1 MYLLCSYLHVFLY
14 KDLTQI
20 PTGTKYYQQDLENLF
35 NSDDGDKEEETKNEG
50 SNYTDFMQSQLN
62 LNLIDDPEEN
72 KKEAA
77 FYHSDEE
84 LSELECF
91 TSIQQLLAKGGD
103 DRRRAEFILRQFQK
117 TDEKSTGPKTTTKK
131 RATPSAKSIGIRRL
145 RK

>member
-1 MYLLCSYLHVFLY
+1 M
-14 KDLTQI
+14 
-20 PTGTKYYQQDLENLF
+20 F
-35 NSDDGDKEEETKNEG
+35 NSDSVDQEEEETKNEG

-62 LNLIDDPEEN
+62 LSHINDPEEN
-72 KKEAA
+72 KKEAL

-91 TSIQQLLAKGGD
+91 TSIQQLLARGGD

-117 TDEKSTGPKTTTKK
+117 TEEKLSGSKTTAKK
-131 RATPSAKSIGIRRL
+131 RAAPSAKSIGIRRL